1 MTLSEIRAH
10 TLEIL
15 EPGNFAYLGPVADIA
30 TGELNTVVNR
40 ALEMCGRRLFLYGQ
54 SLTAT
59 ITDDK
64 RTYRFDTDFSRK
76 VLTVDRVEVNGET
89 LRDFSD
95 KYGLCT
101 LGEFDARLPSWRTT
115 TKGIPRFATENGE
128 SLMFS
133 RPTNSSTV
141 TSIKVS
147 GRHLPLALTNDAHVP
162 EINSDL
168 HHYIAMLTAVLLSYP
183 TASTDESWQRVSNY
197 STLVGQE
204 FEAEYTRQFRSVYGV
219 DPPNAK

>member
-1 MTLSEIRAH
+1 MTLAEIRSH

-15 EPGNFAYLGPVADIA
+15 EPGNFAYLGPVADIVTA
-30 TGELNTVVNR
+30 DINVVINR
-40 ALEMCGRRLFLYGQ
+40 ALEMCGRRLFVYSNSIAG
-54 SLTAT
+54 T

-64 RTYRFDTDFSRK
+64 RVYRFDTDFARRL
-76 VLTVDRVEVNGET
+76 LTVDRVELNGAT
-89 LRDFSD
+89 LRDFND
-95 KYGLCT
+95 RYGLCN
-101 LGEFDARLPSWRTT
+101 LGDFDARLPAWRTT
-115 TKGIPRFATENGE
+115 TKGVPTYATENGE
-128 SLMFS
+128 SLIFS

-141 TSIKVS
+141 TSMKVS
-147 GRHLPLALTNDAHVP
+147 GRHLPLALANDAHVP

-204 FEAEYTRQFRSVYGV
+204 FEAEYTRQYRSVYGV